1 MTRDIAPFGVHMPPD
16 LKSRVETAANK
27 SGRSI
32 NAEIVTRLQQSFAS
46 SPSPLAWND
55 LVDLLQSEAEKRGAK
70 VTVTVTVG

>member
-1 MTRDIAPFGVHMPPD
+1 MTRDIAPFGVRMPPD

-46 SPSPLAWND
+46 SSSPLAWSD